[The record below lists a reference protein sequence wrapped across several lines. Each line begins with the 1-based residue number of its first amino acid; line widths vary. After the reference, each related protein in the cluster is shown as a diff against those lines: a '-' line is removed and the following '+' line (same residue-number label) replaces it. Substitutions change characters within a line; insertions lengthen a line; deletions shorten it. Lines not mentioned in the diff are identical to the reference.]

1 MLPPN
6 QPHTKTAQTKTLFNF
21 YLIAQITLALSSYF
35 LTYFFLFYFFP
46 VCGVSFHFVSF
57 ISTAI
62 SGINRRAPSKA
73 PKNAKKSVI
82 HSTTPEAIAHREKMN
97 KKQEDAEYNL
107 NRPATFRAGLTHF
120 MVKDKSM
127 SSRAAIHV
135 IDEIL
140 GNVRETFDKIDK
152 DHNDSISKD
161 ELAQLLKE
169 VSGGI
174 ESTPEE
180 VDKMMVEIDTVR
192 KFDNSASLCSPPP
205 LERWTVSLEIAC

>member
-21 YLIAQITLALSSYF
+21 YLIAQITAGSYF

-62 SGINRRAPSKA
+62 SGINRSAPSKA

>member
-1 MLPPN
+1 
-6 QPHTKTAQTKTLFNF
+6 
-21 YLIAQITLALSSYF
+21 
-35 LTYFFLFYFFP
+35 

-82 HSTTPEAIAHREKMN
+82 HSTKPEAIAHREKMN

>member
-82 HSTTPEAIAHREKMN
+82 HSSTPEAIAHREKMN